1 MASPFDRRQLFDYA
15 LRGVGATALL
25 QLLLREGLAHAGAT
39 ASRVQRL
46 DGFPN
51 HPPRVKRAIQ
61 ICLIGGLSHLDSFDY
76 KPELA
81 RFHGKS
87 LQSSEQP
94 DIFFGQVGLLR
105 QSDWKF
111 QQQGQSGLWL
121 SDLFPQI
128 ARRADDLT
136 LIRSMVSDSANHTP
150 ALFFANSGF
159 QLPSEG

>member
-39 ASRVQRL
+39 ASRDQRL

-81 RFHGKS
+81 
-87 LQSSEQP
+87 L
-94 DIFFGQVGLLR
+94 FF
-105 QSDWKF
+105 WKF
-111 QQQGQSGLWL
+111 PRRVVSKRAIAGRLRKMRGL
-121 SDLFPQI
+121 
-128 ARRADDLT
+128 
-136 LIRSMVSDSANHTP
+136 
-150 ALFFANSGF
+150 G
-159 QLPSEG
+159 